1 MKAFKQFVAHLRT
14 AEGRRSLVLFRNF
27 FLVLTAIVLVNC
39 LLFMTVMDREQGLLP
54 EGRNHTLNNDILTA
68 IYWVLITMSSVGY
81 GDITF
86 ETHVGQI
93 LSLAVM
99 GSGVIYLFILLPFS
113 FMEFFYKPLV
123 KVQTESKVPRKVS
136 DNLNNHV
143 IMTCYDSIAIKLM
156 QRLHEFDYDYVFLL
170 NDLEQSIRL
179 VDLNIPVVY
188 GPFDDKQSYSN
199 VRIEQAALL
208 VATSN
213 DVTNTNIAFT
223 ARSVRPDEAF
233 KIVSLSSHPS
243 SDDVLELAGS
253 SHVLKL
259 PHKMAEFFVT
269 RIIGGERHAHIVGQ
283 FQELK
288 IAEARA
294 RRTSLIGKTIRS
306 SKLRDDFG
314 LIVLGTLEH
323 GHFEFANLEKP
334 IAEATTLLMAGTQRQ
349 FADYNHHFNPE
360 GKASAKWE
368 NVIIIG
374 GGRVGKATEEILRE
388 HDIPHVVIDNHEEIA
403 QDIPNAICGNAA
415 ELEDLKRAGLEK
427 ATAIIITP
435 HDDELNIFLT
445 IYCRKLRPDVH
456 IFSRASLERNVDPLK
471 NAGANFVISYDGTG
485 ANSILNHLCP
495 DNLITITEGLD
506 LFRCPTPEPLWNK
519 TVQDSRILPDM
530 QCIVVALIHFGKM
543 KVNPTAT
550 QILPKE
556 SELILMGSTEAE
568 QNFKQF
574 YAAETKPTRYRSQ
587 VPLDL

>member
-1 MKAFKQFVAHLRT
+1 MKAIKYILAHMRT
-14 AEGRRSLVLFRNF
+14 IQGRQHVVIFRNF
-27 FLVLTAIVLVNC
+27 FIVLTIIVFINS
-39 LLFMTVMDREQGLLP
+39 LLFHGIMEREQFLIS
-54 EGRNHTLNNDILTA
+54 EGKNQNLDNDIFIA
-68 IYWVLITMSSVGY
+68 IYWVLITMSTVGY

-86 ETHVGQI
+86 ETHLGQFF
-93 LSLAVM
+93 SLYVM
-99 GSGVIYLFILLPFS
+99 MSGVIYLFILLPFS

-123 KVQTESKVPRKVS
+123 KLQSESKVPRLAS
-136 DNLNNHV
+136 ESLTNHV
-143 IMTCYDSIAIKLM
+143 ILTCYDSIAKKLV
-156 QRLHEFDYDYVFLL
+156 QRLHEFSYDYIFLL
-170 NDLEQSIRL
+170 NNLEEAIEL
-179 VDLNIPVVY
+179 VDQGIPVIF
-188 GPFDDKQSYSN
+188 GPFDDQQSYSN
-199 VRIEQAALL
+199 AGIERSAMLL
-208 VATSN
+208 ATSN
-213 DVTNTNIAFT
+213 DVTNTNIAFM
-223 ARSVRPDEAF
+223 ARAARPDNDY

-253 SHVLKL
+253 SYVLKL

-269 RIIGGERHAHIVGQ
+269 RITGGERHAHIVGQ

-294 RRTSLIGKTIRS
+294 RRTSLIGKTIIN

-323 GHFEFANLEKP
+323 GHFEFANLNKP
-334 IAEATTLLMAGTQRQ
+334 ITEATTLLMAGTQRQ

-388 HDIPHVVIDNHEEIA
+388 HDIPHVLIDNHEEIA
-403 QDIPNAICGNAA
+403 HTIPNAICGNAA

-530 QCIVVALIHFGKM
+530 QCIVVALIHYGKM

-550 QILPKE
+550 QILPKD

-568 QNFKQF
+568 QNFKKF

-587 VPLDL
+587 VPLDI